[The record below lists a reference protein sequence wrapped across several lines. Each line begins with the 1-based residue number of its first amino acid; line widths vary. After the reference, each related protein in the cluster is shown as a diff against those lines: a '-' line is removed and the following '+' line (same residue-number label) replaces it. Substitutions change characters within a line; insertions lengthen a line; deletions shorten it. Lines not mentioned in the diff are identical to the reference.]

1 MERKSFLL
9 KVVLGLLL
17 CSEIT
22 SIYGF
27 GGDWSFAQY
36 ISFLLSIYVIAAI
49 FIQKKNF
56 LTLIPVWL
64 SILTID
70 LAIVEIVTTGATLP
84 LNSILIF
91 LGYCV
96 YWYFI
101 KPSNINTYISVY
113 KKIAV
118 ILVAFFYLQYFVH
131 LVSGYT
137 ISGVIPYLPLN
148 GTFKEIDLDT
158 KIYDTGRF
166 CSLFSEPSYLSRF
179 VIPLIVIE
187 LFSKNSINWL
197 LVIYL
202 VSPIILTVTGTG
214 AIVIIVVVSYWFIC
228 NLITR
233 NNKRSSKIVWMSGII
248 LLAIILLTGTGI
260 SESFFQRTE
269 ELSKDNL
276 YGGGAHLSGY
286 LRIWYGIDT
295 FSRYSFYNQIFGS
308 QNVFVIDNAT
318 MMTDFSNLVQGN
330 FFNGI
335 SRLLLDQG
343 YIGLIL
349 MIIFLF
355 QIWRGRSQTGRA
367 LIICFISFMLVEAV
381 YPGSRM
387 SAFLALACCLDN
399 NTAEKIHLR

>member
-1 MERKSFLL
+1 MERNSFLL

-22 SIYGF
+22 SIYGL

-36 ISFLLSIYVIAAI
+36 ITFLLSIYVIVAVI
-49 FIQKKNF
+49 IQKKNL

-70 LAIVEIVTTGATLP
+70 LAVVEIVTTGTTIP

-91 LGYCV
+91 FGYCV
-96 YWYFI
+96 YWHFI

-118 ILVAFFYLQYFVH
+118 ILVAFFYLQYFVY
-131 LVSGYT
+131 LISGYT

-148 GTFKEIDLDT
+148 GTFKEIGLDT

-166 CSLFSEPSYLSRF
+166 CSLFSEPSYLARF

-187 LFSKNSINWL
+187 LFKKNSINWL
-197 LVIYL
+197 FVIYL
-202 VSPIILTVTGTG
+202 VAPIILTVTGTG

-228 NLITR
+228 NVIIR
-233 NNKRSSKIVWMSGII
+233 SNKRSSKVVWMIGII
-248 LLAIILLTGTGI
+248 LLAIILLSGTGI
-260 SESFFQRTE
+260 AESFFQRTE
-269 ELSKDNL
+269 ELSKDSL
-276 YGGGAHLSGY
+276 YGVSGHLSGY
-286 LRIWYGIDT
+286 LRIWSGIDT
-295 FSRYSFYNQIFGS
+295 FSRYSLYNQIFGN
-308 QNVFVIDNAT
+308 QNVLVIDKAT
-318 MMTDFSNLVQGN
+318 NLTDFSNLVQGG
-330 FFNGI
+330 FYNGI

-343 YIGLIL
+343 YIGLII
-349 MIIFLF
+349 MIIFLS

-367 LIICFISFMLVEAV
+367 LIICFITLMLVEAV

-387 SAFLALACCLDN
+387 AAFLALACCLDQQ
-399 NTAEKIHLR
+399 TAKKLNIR